1 MSDLLRKLLE
11 DRKELL
17 SEEDNLPIDNPEV
30 KDENPE
36 EPDEFNVIEE
46 PEQEGI
52 PDDFEKVYLGKSG
65 DKHYYII
72 AKRNEEGVVEDLE
85 LTDQEGN
92 KVYSAKEN
100 ELEVTNLGSFIREV
114 LNEEDIPEVETSVVM
129 QYLVPDI
136 QDEIEAE
143 EEEDEELETPEEIPG
158 EEEKPEDNSKVP
170 TPNDTEKKK
179 LPFESKIKEGTG
191 EDIYQKALEEA
202 IRQMEL
208 YVGRSIPFKAIKN
221 SIKRTYQ
228 LSDEEAEGI
237 IYDAADEEHLD
248 LGSQPNFDE
257 SKVKETNVKDTPEHI
272 KVNCKACG
280 KRVSD
285 DTKLNTEGLCPK
297 CARNMPKWNESK
309 DRLPGGKADKKKP
322 EDFDKAQL
330 EIGIEIEMEHT
341 DDPAVAQ
348 EIAMDHLTE
357 DPEYYTHLRK
367 MEMDA
372 KNGKG
377 FAKESKETNEARMGV
392 DYIKGVKSS
401 VKTAIQALKDK
412 DYEAAAKALEDVAD
426 DAGDA
431 AKAAKKM
438 KREVD
443 AKEEAS
449 KEETE
454 EVKESQLTETV
465 IKDDKG
471 NTFTITKTVDEKTKN
486 TILQINKRD
495 FSFTPDFVKV
505 FETDENGELSENG
518 AKELALET
526 IKHLEES
533 EYANLIASGKVK
545 ESKVNENEGWIT
557 TEEVKRNGND
567 LILKL
572 SNGQIFNIRVATK
585 SKLNDPISIDDIID
599 MIEANISSIEIEES
613 KMKES
618 DKSQAEK
625 TYLAKIEAALE
636 KAKTELEKNPDSKE
650 LQKRVQS
657 LEAALDEDYNECASK
672 NESIKIAIQAG
683 LIKEGTELMYNS
695 KKCKVTAITESNV
708 SLTVA
713 DEAGSSM
720 NVNINGNNGGV
731 NIDPTGMISITPAN
745 VGMGF
750 EEAPVEEIPAE
761 EELENPEEEKEEENP
776 FESKTD
782 KVVEKSIFTVNF
794 TDKDGKSQ
802 TTKVKALDEAEAK
815 IMISKKPT
823 VKSVND
829 VKRIRKVAEKKVDEG
844 LRQYQDNL
852 IFVKESGFSEGWDV
866 IKTLQGRGSATVIFT
881 FDDEESAIKA
891 GEGIA
896 AAVGGK
902 FLGKTDPRKGDRS
915 NESKIKEGKL
925 NLKNFGKEDYYG
937 LAGAGDNPAVQ
948 YEIPVRNWPKDSS
961 PVTTVTVVRDDE
973 GVQVLADEADG
984 RYFWSVDENDPKG
997 KTSDEIIAAINTPI
1011 DTKQLV
1017 QIGFKP
1023 ENFESMPECKESKGS
1038 VRMTPAEKEVKE
1050 NKLAFGGER
1059 AVRIAESI
1067 LGLSKHVIEDDAVDV
1082 GKMVQ
1087 ITNKHSGR
1095 VMIVES
1101 KVQKMDKTKGCLVDG
1116 DWYSEKF
1123 YNIYTI

>member
-17 SEEDNLPIDNPEV
+17 SEEDNLSIDNPEV

-36 EPDEFNVIEE
+36 DSQDGIDMSCPDCGEVGEIQHPIMGKTVQYHCGNCGKDFDKTYSQEEINDILTSNESKINEQDEPDEFNVIEE

-52 PDDFEKVYLGKSG
+52 PDDFEKVYLGKRG

-100 ELEVTNLGSFIREV
+100 ELEVTDLGSFIREV

-143 EEEDEELETPEEIPG
+143 EEEEEELETPEEIPG

-179 LPFESKIKEGTG
+179 LPF
-191 EDIYQKALEEA
+191 
-202 IRQMEL
+202 
-208 YVGRSIPFKAIKN
+208 
-221 SIKRTYQ
+221 
-228 LSDEEAEGI
+228 
-237 IYDAADEEHLD
+237 
-248 LGSQPNFDE
+248 E

-297 CARNMPKWNESK
+297 CARSMPKWNESK
-309 DRLPGGKADKKKP
+309 VNEIVKDILPGGRADKNKP

-412 DYEAAAKALEDVAD
+412 DYEGAAKALEDVAD

-533 EYANLIASGKVK
+533 EYADLIASGKVK
-545 ESKVNENEGWIT
+545 ESKVNEN
-557 TEEVKRNGND
+557 
-567 LILKL
+567 
-572 SNGQIFNIRVATK
+572 
-585 SKLNDPISIDDIID
+585 
-599 MIEANISSIEIEES
+599 EES

>member
-36 EPDEFNVIEE
+36 EPDELNVIEE

-100 ELEVTNLGSFIREV
+100 ELEVTDLGSFIREV

-179 LPFESKIKEGTG
+179 LPFESK
-191 EDIYQKALEEA
+191 
-202 IRQMEL
+202 
-208 YVGRSIPFKAIKN
+208 
-221 SIKRTYQ
+221 
-228 LSDEEAEGI
+228 
-237 IYDAADEEHLD
+237 
-248 LGSQPNFDE
+248 
-257 SKVKETNVKDTPEHI
+257 VKETNVKDTPEHI

-285 DTKLNTEGLCPK
+285 DTKLNPEGLCPK
-297 CARNMPKWNESK
+297 CARSMPKWNESK
-309 DRLPGGKADKKKP
+309 DRLPGGRADKNKP

-377 FAKESKETNEARMGV
+377 FAKESKEIDEARMGV

-545 ESKVNENEGWIT
+545 ESKVNENE
-557 TEEVKRNGND
+557 
-567 LILKL
+567 
-572 SNGQIFNIRVATK
+572 
-585 SKLNDPISIDDIID
+585 
-599 MIEANISSIEIEES
+599 ES

-761 EELENPEEEKEEENP
+761 DEIGHEEMGTPEEEAEEQLENPEEEKEEENP

>member
-17 SEEDNLPIDNPEV
+17 SEEDNLSIDNPEV

-100 ELEVTNLGSFIREV
+100 ELEVTDLGSFIREV

-202 IRQMEL
+202 IRQMGL

-248 LGSQPNFDE
+248 LESQPNFDE

-285 DTKLNTEGLCPK
+285 DTKLNPEGLCPK
-297 CARNMPKWNESK
+297 CARSMPKWNESK
-309 DRLPGGKADKKKP
+309 DRLPGGRADKNKP

-443 AKEEAS
+443 AKEEAP

-545 ESKVNENEGWIT
+545 ESTRSE
-557 TEEVKRNGND
+557 
-567 LILKL
+567 
-572 SNGQIFNIRVATK
+572 
-585 SKLNDPISIDDIID
+585 
-599 MIEANISSIEIEES
+599 
-613 KMKES
+613 
-618 DKSQAEK
+618 AEK

-750 EEAPVEEIPAE
+750 EEAPVEEIPAEGEIGHEEMETPEEEAE

-973 GVQVLADEADG
+973 GVHVLADEADG

-1067 LGLSKHVIEDDAVDV
+1067 LGLSKHVVEDDAVDV